1 MHLFTL
7 FHLFHQLARA
17 RLYLCCSSCLVCAS
31 FGKSISPYS
40 SSASS
45 NKHACL
51 AKIRL
56 CWLFAENL
64 AILYCYWSDAFRET
78 ASSLSYIALFNE
90 ASAYSCNCR
99 KVSQRHT
106 TTKKWTYFQLNTLPL
121 SLINEFLTII
131 FWTWEKIPSRYIFQL
146 SIIKLMKLKFVSE
159 ENPGKSY
166 FCCKIIIII
175 KQ

>member
-1 MHLFTL
+1 MHILDQQCIQHSPNQRLGGLIFYPFRGFHQNSPFILETQVNEELPKKHTHTHIHLPRQLNEVAKGLFNTLCNEDSKITQSLKQQFKGFYLYSNFTRFYQDMRFLFMHLFTL

-56 CWLFAENL
+56 C
-64 AILYCYWSDAFRET
+64 
-78 ASSLSYIALFNE
+78 
-90 ASAYSCNCR
+90 
-99 KVSQRHT
+99 
-106 TTKKWTYFQLNTLPL
+106 
-121 SLINEFLTII
+121 
-131 FWTWEKIPSRYIFQL
+131 
-146 SIIKLMKLKFVSE
+146 
-159 ENPGKSY
+159 
-166 FCCKIIIII
+166 
-175 KQ
+175 